1 LRQTR
6 TEYKEMAMKVATT
19 REKLP
24 AFAAVRLRAT
34 SVLVA
39 LMFTALALPTQ
50 AQVPSITATPN
61 PVPAPAGQTSGTTT
75 LVWDGG
81 DDHPYAEVWQQID
94 NNDETFVVESGKGT
108 RQMTVE
114 VGKTYIFRLS
124 DAGELLA
131 SVTVTAKNEP
141 VPPPPGGGGGGAGV
155 VLRPR
160 RSDSM
165 MTPGPVEHTAPP
177 SDPAIYVAYITDTQA
192 VPRGGAVTVTFW
204 TSPRVTPM
212 VEIGQARPVQA
223 DGRWIF
229 PAGQSIGQG
238 TALASQR
245 TGPLSRKI
253 ETSANTFYTFDSTQA
268 NISSLEP
275 GTTYHYIISVPK
287 ESGSSYNQT
296 TGNFTTLSQT
306 VKVFFD
312 AVKIVNDSDPDFDD
326 IFPPPP
332 DIPDAGEIDLWFWI
346 NHSDPSAKGHAINR
360 FNDNSALTDHFYDL
374 KKEFVIENAPRTLT
388 LSVSGLDHD
397 GVHTIY
403 SGRSVP
409 PPLDGPNDSGLT
421 EENVAKDEWDLT
433 RFPTAPGETYRQ
445 EFKLVSMPN
454 GGNKGDLSFEV
465 YGHWE
470 ITRSQP

>member
-1 LRQTR
+1 MRPVMTRQKR
-6 TEYKEMAMKVATT
+6 LAVAI
-19 REKLP
+19 
-24 AFAAVRLRAT
+24 VRLARTIPILAT
-34 SVLVA
+34 LTITV
-39 LMFTALALPTQ
+39 LALPAQ
-50 AQVPSITATPN
+50 AQVPSITAAPN
-61 PVPAPAGQTSGTTT
+61 PALVPAGQASGTTT
-75 LVWDGG
+75 LSWDGG
-81 DDHPYAEVWQQID
+81 GEHPYAEIWQQVD
-94 NNDETFVVESGKGT
+94 NNAETFVVESGKGT

-114 VGKTYIFRLS
+114 VGKTYIFKLS

-141 VPPPPGGGGGGAGV
+141 APTPPGGGGGGVGV
-155 VLRPR
+155 ILRPSR
-160 RSDSM
+160 PGSM
-165 MTPGPVEHTAPP
+165 IAPGPVERTTPG
-177 SDPAIYVAYITDTQA
+177 DTTTYVAYITDAQA
-192 VPRGGAVTVTFW
+192 TSRGGAVTVTFW
-204 TSPRVTPM
+204 TSPHVTPV

-223 DGRWIF
+223 GDRWIF
-229 PAGQSIGQG
+229 PAEQLLGQG

-253 ETSANTFYTFDSTQA
+253 GTSANTFYTFDSTQA

-275 GTTYHYIISVPK
+275 GTSYHYIISVPK
-287 ESGSSYNQT
+287 EDGSGYNQT

-306 VKVFFD
+306 IKVFFD
-312 AVKIVNDSDPDFDD
+312 TVKIVNDSDPDFDD
-326 IFPPPP
+326 VFPPPP

-346 NHSDPSAKGHAINR
+346 NHGSPSAIGHAINK

-374 KKEFVIENAPRTLT
+374 KKEFVIENAPRILT

-397 GVHTIY
+397 GMHTIY

-409 PPLDGPNDSGLT
+409 APLDGPKDSGLT

-470 ITRSQP
+470 VTRSQQ